1 MLGLSCVVAAGMAS
15 HYYAI
20 FSLFPVGAGELA
32 RTWRRRKFDVP
43 VWLALASGAATVL
56 LYLPLIE
63 AARETYSTGFWSP
76 VRWEDLMT
84 FYFICLSASGISL
97 LAYPYLIAAAWDTT
111 KTSPVKKTG
120 DSFPL
125 EESVAMWALTLSP
138 PLTALAAML
147 TTGAYVTR
155 YTLPASLGLAW
166 LYAIFA
172 HGCTQRRRR
181 TAWVVTGIV
190 AASFVVQG
198 VIRGADLVTGYMHG
212 FQTGSTFV
220 SMEKLKLASHL
231 PIVVTAPLEYFVFQH
246 YAPERWRS
254 RLVYV
259 SDAERCLQVANF
271 NTPDVGLSLFT
282 QWAPLRVVQRSEY
295 LSRGQDFL
303 VLDVKGVTWS
313 PDCRKFDAKNLVR
326 LEETNEF
333 VLYRWTAS
341 LEAGLVDEPPLQ
353 SKRGAPSGSF

>member
-1 MLGLSCVVAAGMAS
+1 M
-15 HYYAI
+15 
-20 FSLFPVGAGELA
+20 
-32 RTWRRRKFDVP
+32 
-43 VWLALASGAATVL
+43 
-56 LYLPLIE
+56 
-63 AARETYSTGFWSP
+63 
-76 VRWEDLMT
+76 
-84 FYFICLSASGISL
+84 
-97 LAYPYLIAAAWDTT
+97 IAAAWDTT

-303 VLDVKGVTWS
+303 VLDVKGVTWP